1 MGEDKD
7 EIGTRTRTSSPSKI
21 YKRRAVASLEEEAK
35 KLASER
41 GTNKQTRASL
51 R

>member
-1 MGEDKD
+1 MGEDED
-7 EIGTRTRTSSPSKI
+7 EIGTRTSSPSKI

-41 GTNKQTRASL
+41 GTNKQARASL